1 MRALAKKRREQ
12 EVNFEE
18 KKMNLSLQDIENK
31 ENNYRSSSVER
42 YENDRVSRNSRG
54 DVDVYIKDPYY
65 DNAYVIL
72 FSY

>member
-65 DNAYVIL
+65 DNA
-72 FSY
+72 

>member
-12 EVNFEE
+12 EVNFED

-31 ENNYRSSSVER
+31 ENNYRSRSVER
-42 YENDRVSRNSRG
+42 YDNDGTGRNSPG

-65 DNAYVIL
+65 DNA
-72 FSY
+72 